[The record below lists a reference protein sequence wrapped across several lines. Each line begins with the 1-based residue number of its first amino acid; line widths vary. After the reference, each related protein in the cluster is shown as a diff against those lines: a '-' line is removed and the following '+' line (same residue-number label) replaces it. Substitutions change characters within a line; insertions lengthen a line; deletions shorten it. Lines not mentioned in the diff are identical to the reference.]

1 MANKPFCDTHNC
13 WKIFLI
19 ILIIIVLI
27 LLITILILV
36 IHNKFKSNKT
46 TSSITVQ
53 QDQSQDQSQDQ
64 EEDSYP
70 DRNNKVILVNGEFI
84 RYDPGLYTRPLSY
97 DDVPHHG
104 PEFIDLNS
112 HRRHRR
118 HHKTK

>member
-53 QDQSQDQSQDQ
+53 QDQSQVQ